1 MLAQGTK
8 CIGANAAF
16 QACTHCVLFVSSEKY
31 VYCGTCFN
39 VSRCQR
45 QLAITGAGTKNSI
58 APNTSAAAFTSQ
70 SNIAGAERLSG
81 VFPLQ
86 SSVQN
91 TLTPNIDQSRA
102 LARSA
107 GIEPNQKGSTY
118 VFFLPLFLSFP
129 FLCWIFVGLI
139 CTRRSVCL
147 FFSNPRRSV
156 DAGCVSVSGCLF
168 VYMCAYPSTFDH
180 DFLTHD

>member
-8 CIGANAAF
+8 CIRANAAF

-129 FLCWIFVGLI
+129 VLDICGSYLYAEISLFVFFKPQKVSRCRMCI
-139 CTRRSVCL
+139 CVRLFVC
-147 FFSNPRRSV
+147 V
-156 DAGCVSVSGCLF
+156 YVCVSL
-168 VYMCAYPSTFDH
+168 
-180 DFLTHD
+180 DFRP